1 MNVQLLIYNR
11 GELGLTH
18 HLTKTGTL
26 EQGMVGNITR
36 GGESSTESYNHKQ
49 GEVSPV

>member
-1 MNVQLLIYNR
+1 MLNLNR
-11 GELGLTH
+11 GEEGLAL

-26 EQGMVGNITR
+26 EQGMAGNIV
-36 GGESSTESYNHKQ
+36 GGETSTESYNHKQ